1 MKLPDEL
8 AFIANDR
15 KPQQTTDARMDGKLC
30 IITGSTSG
38 VGYEAAK
45 RLAQGGA
52 NLVIVC
58 RNSDKA
64 AQVSLEL
71 STNYGTTTDVV
82 LANFARLAEVRAAAG
97 TILERHERIDVLINN
112 VGLHRTHRTLT
123 EDGIETV
130 FYVNHLAPFLLTR
143 LLLDRLKTSAPSRV
157 IQINSQGHR
166 FGGLDV
172 NDLNWERRLYHGL
185 WSYGAAKV
193 AQLLTSWELAE
204 QLNGSGV
211 TINAMHPG
219 AVKSAIGMDNGPLY
233 RWYRR
238 HIVNRFL
245 KDPVIAGEAIYYLA
259 AAPEMAKMSGRYYNL
274 TIDEPPA
281 SYVMNRDVGK
291 QIWKISEALTGL
303 TQTE

>member
-8 AFIANDR
+8 AFITNAR
-15 KPQQTTDARMDGKLC
+15 KPQKTTDARMDGQLC
-30 IITGSTSG
+30 IVTGATSG

-52 NLVIVC
+52 NLVLVC
-58 RNSDKA
+58 RNGEKA
-64 AQVSLEL
+64 AQVSRDL
-71 STNYGTTTDVV
+71 STNYGTITDVV
-82 LANFARLAEVRAAAG
+82 LADFARLAEVRDAAG
-97 TILERHERIDVLINN
+97 TILERYQRIDVLINN

-123 EDGIETV
+123 EEGIETV
-130 FYVNHLAPFLLTR
+130 FCVNHLASFLLTR
-143 LLLDRLKTSAPSRV
+143 LLLNRLKDSAPSRI
-157 IQINSQGHR
+157 IQVNSQGHR

-172 NDLNWERRLYHGL
+172 SDLNWDRRLYHGL

-193 AQLLTSWELAE
+193 AQLLTSLELAE
-204 QLNGSGV
+204 QLDGSGV

-219 AVKSAIGMDNGPLY
+219 AVKTAIGLDNGPLY

-245 KDPVIAGEAIYYLA
+245 EDPAIAGEAIYYLA
-259 AAPEMAKMSGRYYNL
+259 AAPEMAMMSGRYYNL

-281 SYVMNRDVGK
+281 SYVMNRGVGK

-303 TQTE
+303 TKTE